1 MSRPK
6 DVNTP
11 SRWNFR
17 IWDGDKKEWL
27 CESDKEALTYYGFDI
42 TGGEVTEFQGLPK
55 WHPDRNL
62 IWEQSTGLKDK
73 NGREIYEGDIV
84 QDSKGVKCRV
94 EWDIREAQF
103 GLYVGKQMKLTDFI
117 WMRGEDLEVIGSIHE
132 NPELLDEDIN
142 ALNKEGKK

>member
-1 MSRPK
+1 MSREIK
-6 DVNTP
+6 
-11 SRWNFR
+11 FR
-17 IWDGDKKEWL
+17 IWSYEDKQYRTDCNLTRIFNSMTGTPATVYSDEGDR
-27 CESDKEALTYYGFDI
+27 FDI
-42 TGGEVTEFQGLPK
+42 
-55 WHPDRNL
+55 
-62 IWEQSTGLKDK
+62 EQSTGLKDK

-94 EWDIREAQF
+94 EWDTREAQF

-117 WMRGEDLEVIGSIHE
+117 WMRGEDLDVIGSIHE